1 MNLLVG
7 VGEQQDP
14 GSRTRVEF
22 LKVSKRLGKL
32 IGIDGT
38 DRLDALRRQYEP
50 EARGNPSNTI
60 EVASLLE
67 TVMTDPTWGWCS
79 SALAT

>member
-7 VGEQQDP
+7 VVEQQDP

-22 LKVSKRLGKL
+22 LKVSKRLAKP

-38 DRLDALRRQYEP
+38 ERLDALRTPYEP
-50 EARGNPSNTI
+50 EARGNPRTQ
-60 EVASLLE
+60 LRWHHCLRR
-67 TVMTDPTWGWCS
+67 
-79 SALAT
+79 